1 VNAAQIARAL
11 ARLGLSGMF
20 LYAGVLKL
28 LDPAGLAQDVSHYRL
43 LPDAIAPWLALT
55 LPVLEVVTA
64 LALLTPRY
72 VRGGAGLCALMLA
85 LFAAAMAQAKL
96 RGIDLACG
104 CFGDDSQQVSAA
116 KVALNVGLAIL
127 SLWIAWTTRPPG
139 APTHAA
145 APPPS
150 AQPS

>member
-1 VNAAQIARAL
+1 MNAAQIGRAL
-11 ARLGLSGMF
+11 VRVGLAGMF

-28 LDPAGLAQDVSHYRL
+28 LDPAALALDISHYRL
-43 LPDAIAPWLALT
+43 LPDAIAPWLALV
-55 LPVLEVVTA
+55 LPVLEVITA
-64 LALLTPRY
+64 LALLTPSY
-72 VRGGAGLCALMLA
+72 ARGGAALSALMLA

-104 CFGDDSQQVSAA
+104 CFGDDSQQVSFG

-127 SLWIAWTTRPPG
+127 SLWIAWTTRPRALTP
-139 APTHAA
+139 AA

>member
-1 VNAAQIARAL
+1 MSAVQIARAVARVSL
-11 ARLGLSGMF
+11 AGMF

-28 LDPAGLAQDVSHYRL
+28 IDPGGLAQDISHYRL
-43 LPDAIAPWLALT
+43 LPEAIAPWLALV

-64 LALLTPRY
+64 LALLTPGH
-72 VRGGAGLCALMLA
+72 VRGAAVLSAGMLG
-85 LFAAAMAQAKL
+85 LFAAAMAQAKM

-104 CFGDDSQQVSAA
+104 CFGDDSQQVSFG
-116 KVALNVGLAIL
+116 KVALNLGLAIL
-127 SLWIAWTTRPPG
+127 SLWIAWTSPPPE
-139 APTHAA
+139 APTRAA